1 MALRRV
7 TASPKVFVDP
17 HKAQDMHYGDSSLRC
32 AVGAVQRVGIGGA
45 REPAFFRCTSSL
57 RRKWCVCCGTP
68 RRGCKYFTLAKKEAP
83 SALRVHSGV
92 DLRFVANLSFGKRDV
107 G

>member
-57 RRKWCVCCGTP
+57 QTQMVRLVR
-68 RRGCKYFTLAKKEAP
+68 
-83 SALRVHSGV
+83 HSSSRSMGMHQCQHTSTKPYTW
-92 DLRFVANLSFGKRDV
+92 NLNIFQGFAENGKP
-107 G
+107 